1 MKMKNILVIH
11 TSVRYGESISRALT
25 DILVQQLKGTT
36 SDINYRDLSKGI
48 PLLSGQLLNAVSK
61 TPEERSAEESQLAEI
76 SDRLIK
82 ELEWSDFVV
91 IGLPM
96 YNFGPPANLKAWADL
111 VARAGTT
118 FRYSEDGP
126 VGLLKDKKA
135 YIIAVSG
142 GTAINS
148 EIDFM
153 TPWLQHFLKFI
164 GINDISTIV
173 ADGIFTDNGS
183 EKIQIAN
190 NLIQDMIT
198 EVP

>member
-1 MKMKNILVIH
+1 MKNILVIH
-11 TSVRYGESISRALT
+11 TSVRYGESISRALA
-25 DILVQQLKGTT
+25 DILVQQLNENT
-36 SDINYRDLSKGI
+36 SDINYRDLSNGI
-48 PLLSGQLLNAVSK
+48 PLLTEPLLNAVRK
-61 TPEERSAEESQLAEI
+61 TPEERSSEESQFAEI

-82 ELEWSDFVV
+82 ELEWSDYVV

-96 YNFGPPANLKAWADL
+96 YNFGPPAKLKAWADL

-118 FRYSEDGP
+118 FRYAEDGP

-148 EIDFM
+148 EVDFM

-164 GINDISTIV
+164 GINDICTIV
-173 ADGIFTDNGS
+173 ADGIYTDNGS
-183 EKIQIAN
+183 EKIQMAK
-190 NLIQDMIT
+190 NLIQDMVA

>member
-1 MKMKNILVIH
+1 MKNILVIH

-25 DILVQQLKGTT
+25 DILVQQLNETT
-36 SDINYRDLSKGI
+36 SDINYRDLSNGI
-48 PLLSGQLLNAVSK
+48 PLLTEPLLNAVSK
-61 TPEERSAEESQLAEI
+61 MPKERSSEESQLAEI

-82 ELEWSDFVV
+82 ELEWSVCVV

-118 FRYSEDGP
+118 FRYSEGRP
-126 VGLLKDKKA
+126 VGLLKNKKA
-135 YIIAVSG
+135 YIVAVSG
-142 GTAINS
+142 GTTINS

-173 ADGIFTDNGS
+173 ADGIYTDNGT
-183 EKIQIAN
+183 EKIQVAK
-190 NLIQDMIT
+190 NLIQDMIA
-198 EVP
+198 EVR